1 MLSEIQQE
9 LIKSIDKDKST
20 KEYVDNSIKELREN
34 LLNLKKNI
42 EQETNKISVII
53 KKEKKI

>member
-20 KEYVDNSIKELREN
+20 KEYVDKSIKEIREN
-34 LLNLKKNI
+34 LLNLKKDI
-42 EQETNKISVII
+42 EQEINTISV
-53 KKEKKI
+53 KK